1 LKTNLHFIVNPIA
14 GKGRNEL
21 STDMLEVF
29 FPKSE
34 YAVSIKKTEFVLHA
48 KALAKASI
56 EEGAQIIVACGGD
69 GTINEVASCLV
80 NTSVVLGILPM
91 GSGNGLASNLRI
103 PKNLK
108 KALNIIKNQKVMTI
122 DTGSVNNEPFFSNTG
137 VGFDAHV
144 ISDFEENKTR
154 QLFSYV
160 QSTLRTLKKYNYK
173 NVVELKYNGTT
184 ELISP
189 FLLFVSNS
197 NEMGYKMSLT
207 PQASLQDG
215 LLDVVIVAKLSR
227 FKLMLFTVLFL
238 FKKHHWL
245 KEVRFQQL
253 TALEIKSLDNTILK
267 AQKDGELFVLKEPR
281 IEIAIHPKNLTV
293 CVKK

>member
-1 LKTNLHFIVNPIA
+1 MRTNIHFIVNPIA
-14 GKGRNEL
+14 GKGKNEL
-21 STDMLEVF
+21 SEAFLETL
-29 FPKSE
+29 FPKPE
-34 YAVSIKKTEFVLHA
+34 YSISIKKTEFVLHA
-48 KALAKASI
+48 VALTRSSI

-91 GSGNGLASNLRI
+91 GSGNGLASNLKI

-108 KALNIIKNQKVMTI
+108 KALSIIKTQNVIAI
-122 DTGSVNNEPFFSNTG
+122 DTGTINDEPFFSNTG

-144 ISDFEENKTR
+144 ISDFEKSTTR

-160 QSTLRTLKKYNYK
+160 SSTLRTLKKYHYK
-173 NVVELKYNGTT
+173 NVVEIKFGGTT

-207 PQASLQDG
+207 PRASLQDG
-215 LLDVVIVAKLSR
+215 LLDMVIVPELSN
-227 FKLMLFTVLFL
+227 FKLFQFTLLFL
-238 FKKHHWL
+238 FKKHHWM
-245 KEVRFQQL
+245 KEVRFKQV
-253 TALEIKSLDNTILK
+253 TVLEINSLDNTILK
-267 AQKDGELFVLKEPR
+267 AQKDGEFYILKEPKV
-281 IEIAIHPKNLTV
+281 EIVIHPKNLNI
-293 CVKK
+293 CVL